1 VGTSVV
7 GTTHYCV
14 SAETEWDTLEYIL
27 DVVKEAKGMKLLGRY
42 IGKAVVTGSML
53 ALLLLVSVATLID
66 FVNEMDDVGNQGYT
80 YLRVVVYILLTMPQR
95 IYELF
100 PFAMLLGGLLSLGN
114 LAANSELVV
123 MRATGVSVGRI
134 IGAAFFSGLIL
145 TISIILLGE
154 FVAPVSEQKAKSLRN
169 SSTAQRLT
177 LSSHNGLWAKDG
189 DRFLNI
195 HDVFP
200 DMRLGRIHVFEIND
214 KGQLTEFI
222 SAESAAYDGSHW
234 QLSGVLHRQI
244 DSDKITKRWSHEE
257 RWERLLSPDLFD
269 VIVVKPRHMSAI
281 KLQRYIR
288 YLQKNG
294 LDSSQYE
301 LAFWTRFTIPLAGLV
316 MMLLAMPFV
325 FGSLRS
331 GGAGQ
336 RLFMG
341 VLIGVA
347 FHLIYQSF
355 IKLGLVYDASP
366 FIVATLPLLII
377 LFIAFVLIS
386 RVK

>member
-1 VGTSVV
+1 
-7 GTTHYCV
+7 
-14 SAETEWDTLEYIL
+14 
-27 DVVKEAKGMKLLGRY
+27 MKLLGRY
-42 IGKAVVTGSML
+42 IGKAVVSGSML

-66 FVNEMDDVGNQGYT
+66 FVNEMDDVGEQGYT
-80 YLRVVVYILLTMPQR
+80 YLRVVFYILLTMPQR

-114 LAANSELVV
+114 LAANSEIVV

-169 SSTAQRLT
+169 NSTAKRLT

-195 HDVFP
+195 LDVFP
-200 DMRLGRIHVFEIND
+200 DMRLGRIRVFEVNS
-214 KGQLTEFI
+214 KGQLTEYI
-222 SAESAAYDGSHW
+222 WAESAVYNSSHW
-234 QLSGVLHRQI
+234 QLSNVIHRQF
-244 DSDKITKRWSHEE
+244 DSDKITKRWSQEE
-257 RWERLLSPDLFD
+257 QWERLLSPDLFD
-269 VIVVKPRHMSAI
+269 VIVVKPRQMSAT
-281 KLQRYIR
+281 KLHRYVK
-288 YLQKNG
+288 YLQQNG
-294 LDSSQYE
+294 LDSGQYE

-336 RLFMG
+336 RLFIG

-355 IKLGLVYDASP
+355 IKLGLVYNASP
-366 FIVATLPLLII
+366 FLVATLPLLTI
-377 LFIAFVLIS
+377 LFIALILIN